1 MARILIAE
9 DDPAIRKA
17 VSTILERMG
26 HTVLLSPNG
35 EHAYESLL
43 VDPKI
48 ELLITDMMMP
58 KVDGEELIML
68 MKGNHRL
75 ESLPVILISAMAE
88 IKNLDH
94 LRRAGILRIQAKP
107 LSITE
112 LKQNID
118 LCLSE
123 QDDRGSASEASCQ
136 RVMDDDHSS

>member
-35 EHAYESLL
+35 GHAYESLQIDL
-43 VDPKI
+43 KI
-48 ELLITDMMMP
+48 DLLITDMMMP
-58 KVDGEELIML
+58 KVTGEELIML

-75 ESLPVILISAMAE
+75 EALPVILISAMAE

-94 LRRAGILRIQAKP
+94 LRRAGILRMQTKP

-112 LKQNID
+112 LKENID
-118 LCLSE
+118 LCLRQQAE
-123 QDDRGSASEASCQ
+123 GRDSADITCQ
-136 RVMDDDHSS
+136 RLTDDLPC